1 MAYQFSE
8 KESIQ
13 LLKITKTLV
22 GHSVQKGFVTE
33 NDREDYIQ
41 DLLLRAIMMQEKIE
55 IPSPKSFGRF
65 MFLVLG
71 RELID
76 LWRSRNPQYSVENET
91 ISLSTPI
98 VESDGEQT
106 ELIDFVRSNHS
117 LEDNDQSVEQH
128 DLISDVQNFL
138 AGLPADERRICIAL
152 MSGGQ
157 RTAARIESL
166 SRSTIRRKIDG
177 NRAASR
183 SGCSG
188 WKPEASTCRNPPTA
202 GLN

>member
-65 MFLVLG
+65 MQY
-71 RELID
+71 
-76 LWRSRNPQYSVENET
+76 WRKS
-91 ISLSTPI
+91 
-98 VESDGEQT
+98 
-106 ELIDFVRSNHS
+106 
-117 LEDNDQSVEQH
+117 
-128 DLISDVQNFL
+128 
-138 AGLPADERRICIAL
+138 
-152 MSGGQ
+152 
-157 RTAARIESL
+157 
-166 SRSTIRRKIDG
+166 
-177 NRAASR
+177 
-183 SGCSG
+183 
-188 WKPEASTCRNPPTA
+188 
-202 GLN
+202 